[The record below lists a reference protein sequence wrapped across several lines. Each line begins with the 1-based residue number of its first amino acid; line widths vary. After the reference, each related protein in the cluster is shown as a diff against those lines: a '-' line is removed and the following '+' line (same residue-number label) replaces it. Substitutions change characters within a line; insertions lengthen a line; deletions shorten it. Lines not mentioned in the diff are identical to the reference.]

1 MNKSHFFTFLFIF
14 SIIGGAFVHI
24 DTYASSEDELLA
36 KLTPEDIIP
45 EALGIFSADIDVE
58 YSRTGQTLRSTY
70 HIDTVIQA
78 PVIKS
83 DDTGKIAL
91 NPRDSTEAD
100 KEDFGI
106 PQLAGDKAYLVKSTT
121 DTEYA
126 KLNILDNFAVENY
139 QYLLL
144 ENAMSISSNAITV
157 KVSFAN
163 SLTADI
169 SNATQTNN
177 VTLTSTI
184 YAIRQTLWW
193 NLAEETTSAY
203 PYVIN
208 IEITQVD
215 LYGYYI
221 FRFENN
227 RYVIDTRYDILYL
240 DTDDTPITTLS
251 ESINTV
257 EHNYERYVRPHTDDL
272 SLKATVLDNLNETKM
287 MSVQTPIESTS
298 DMYVRA
304 VGWTRA
310 DDLEDDL
317 KEAWRQQLNLPEDAR
332 IVGYNLTKGY
342 IQWIL
347 NWGLVKLLKRELQ
360 EQMEFSSDYVTLVNN
375 ALRKILPLC
384 AVANDEDAFDAVK
397 LFVSGYETRGFWDTI
412 KSTVKSTTSAVATVA
427 KKVVDLPVKTIDA
440 LGNAAAKVVTPVAQ
454 TVQSV
459 TPHVTNMIKD
469 NVGHIT
475 NGVVGVAG
483 AAKDLGKGIM
493 DSLKVPLMI
502 VAGVAGVGIVIFLII
517 RFGPMLKK

>member
-1 MNKSHFFTFLFIF
+1 MKAKLFTFFFLITIF
-14 SIIGGAFVHI
+14 ASSFVHLEV
-24 DTYASSEDELLA
+24 YASEEDELLA
-36 KLTPEDIIP
+36 KLSPEDIIP
-45 EALGIFSADIDVE
+45 DALGIFSADIEVE
-58 YSRTGQTLRSTY
+58 YSRTRQTLRSTY

-91 NPRDSTEAD
+91 NPRDSTEND

-106 PQLAGDKAYLVKSTT
+106 PQLAGEKTYLVKSTT
-121 DTEYA
+121 DAEYT
-126 KLNILDNFAVENY
+126 KLNIVDDFSVENY

-193 NLAEETTSAY
+193 NLAEETTSVY

-215 LYGYYI
+215 LQGYYV
-221 FRFENN
+221 FKFSQD
-227 RYVIDTRYDILYL
+227 RYLIDTRYDVWYL
-240 DTDDTPITTLS
+240 DTDDTPISLLMQ
-251 ESINTV
+251 EDNNIALP
-257 EHNYERYVRPHTDDL
+257 NYEQFVRPHIEDLTIKASTLDD
-272 SLKATVLDNLNETKM
+272 LNETKM
-287 MSVQTPIESTS
+287 MSVQAPISNTE

-304 VGWTRA
+304 VGWTSA
-310 DDLEDDL
+310 SELEDDL
-317 KEAWRQQLNLPEDAR
+317 KNAWIQQLNLPSDAR

-342 IQWIL
+342 LQWIL
-347 NWGLVKLLKRELQ
+347 NWGLVKLLKNELQ
-360 EQMEFSSDYVTLVNN
+360 EQMDFSSDYVTLVNN
-375 ALRKILPLC
+375 AIKKILPLC
-384 AVANDEDAFDAVK
+384 IVSNDEDTYNAVK
-397 LFVSGYETRGFWDTI
+397 LYVSNNYATTGFWDT
-412 KSTVKSTTSAVATVA
+412 VKSSVKSATSTIATVA
-427 KKVVDLPVKTIDA
+427 KKVVDLPVRTIDA

-469 NVGHIT
+469 NVGQKESWT
-475 NGVVGVAG
+475 A
-483 AAKDLGKGIM
+483 
-493 DSLKVPLMI
+493 
-502 VAGVAGVGIVIFLII
+502 
-517 RFGPMLKK
+517 